1 MLITFNGKAMVLVI
15 LSHLSNAERKKK
27 KVSSVLTIRWRSVT
41 NGAERM
47 KPLQQK
53 TLSRV
58 KKLLQK
64 RLNARKKKK
73 PRPSEKP

>member
-15 LSHLSNAERKKK
+15 LSHLSNAERKKKK

-64 RLNARKKKK
+64 RLNARKKTI
-73 PRPSEKP
+73 